1 MISDPPTLD
10 KREVRI
16 RRMFDQVAP
25 WYDFLNHLLSLNI
38 DKRWRKRTVK
48 MVPPIGSDPILDL
61 ATGTGDLALLYHDA
75 GTAPVIG
82 ADLSHEMLVR
92 AVKKAE
98 KRAANI
104 PFIECDAQ
112 QLPFP
117 SETFQIVSI
126 SFGLRN
132 VTDPDRGLAEMVR
145 VLKPGGRVAVLEF
158 SKPRSRVLAK
168 GYAIYFRRVL
178 PWIGERFSTNR
189 ESAYQYLPESVMQF
203 PDYEALSEKMRA
215 AGLIDVSFTPFTFG
229 IATLYVGT
237 KPLASTIHQ

>member
-1 MISDPPTLD
+1 MPTTMTPEPPALD

-48 MVPPIGSDPILDL
+48 TVPPIGTDPILDL
-61 ATGTGDLALLYHDA
+61 ATGTGDLALLYHSL
-75 GTAPVIG
+75 GTAPVVG

-92 AVKKAE
+92 AVRKAE
-98 KRAANI
+98 KRSANI
-104 PFIECDAQ
+104 SFVECDAQ

-117 SETFQIVSI
+117 TASFQIVSI
-126 SFGLRN
+126 AFGLRN

-145 VLKPGGRVAVLEF
+145 VLKPGGRVAILEF
-158 SKPRSRVLAK
+158 SKPRNRLLGKAYST
-168 GYAIYFRRVL
+168 YFRRVL
-178 PWIGERFSTNR
+178 PWIGERFSRNR
-189 ESAYQYLPESVMQF
+189 ESAYRYLPESVMQF
-203 PDYEALSEKMRA
+203 PDYEALADKMRA
-215 AGLIDVSFTPFTFG
+215 VGLIDVSFTPFTFG

-237 KPLASTIHQ
+237 KPTA